1 MPPNYGA
8 TPEDWAHFE
17 LILGLG
23 EDLLPVVSDPRTRIS
38 DNSKMK
44 SLGKTPS
51 IFNRVH
57 EVVGMTDWTALRAG
71 QDALA
76 KWSRTPEY
84 GICVQTRSVRALD
97 VDVTNPEEAGRIRAA
112 LAHLGLPCRS
122 RSNSSKFLLAFTLPG
137 EYSKSVIKTQHGII
151 EFLATGQ
158 QFVAVGAHFNSDGK
172 PSGARYEWANGLPSE
187 IPELSAA
194 QFKKVWTDLQLQFG
208 VEPATVPKTTVAK
221 QVKLQEA
228 NENDET
234 ARHLLEIGAILS
246 TERDGRLHIVCPFA
260 SEHTGESA
268 DSATTYFP
276 ANTGG
281 YSRGHFKC
289 LHAHC
294 EHRTDLDFR
303 SVLGLVN
310 DDFEDLTEA
319 TGIETPE
326 TVATSPTLFA
336 PQSVP
341 QFLTSGQ
348 ETEWLIKNVL
358 PKAELAFIYGEPAS
372 GKTFLALDMAMHI
385 ARGCAWNT
393 HKTKQ
398 GEVLYVAAED
408 VNGVR
413 KRVQAYQQYH
423 GAELDYSGLRFVA
436 DAPQLL
442 QERDRKELWAQI
454 KGCGPLDV
462 IILDTL
468 AASTPGIDE
477 NSSKEFGPV
486 LHYCKQLS
494 KRTGALILFVH
505 HTGKDPLKGMR
516 GSSVLL
522 GAADCLILVE
532 RFGDDRVAT
541 IAKLKNG
548 VDKAEYGFKLNVVE
562 LGVDSDG
569 DVISS
574 CVVNYLPPGA
584 AKKVPVA
591 KDSVPRLLLNL
602 AETLT
607 VAGTVS
613 VNDLIEAAVNQM
625 PHTDT
630 GKRDTRRKRVQE
642 AYEALLA
649 DGYLTCTDG
658 FVTVA

>member
-1 MPPNYGA
+1 MPQNYGA
-8 TPEDWAHFE
+8 SPGDWAHFE

-23 EDLLPVVSDPRTRIS
+23 EDLLPVVSDPSTRIS

-51 IFNRVH
+51 RINSA
-57 EVVGMTDWTALRAG
+57 GDAAGISDWTTLRAVQG
-71 QDALA
+71 DLS
-76 KWSRTPEY
+76 KWARVPEY

-97 VDVTNPEEAGRIRAA
+97 VDVTDPIEAGKIRQA
-112 LAHLGLPCRS
+112 LEHLGLPCRS

-137 EYSKSVIKTQHGII
+137 EYFKNTIRTHHGII

-172 PSGARYEWANGLPSE
+172 PSGARYEWRDGLPGE

-194 QFKKVWTDLQLQFG
+194 EFAKVWSDLQLQFG
-208 VEPATVPKTTVAK
+208 VEPATASKATVAK
-221 QVKLQEA
+221 RVKLQEA
-228 NENDET
+228 NKNDET
-234 ARHLLEIGAILS
+234 ARYLLAAGHVLS
-246 TERDGRLHIVCPFA
+246 AERDGRMHITCPFD
-260 SEHTGESA
+260 SEHSGDSA

-281 YSRGHFKC
+281 FVLGHFKC

-294 EHRTDLDFR
+294 EYRTDADFR
-303 SVLGLVN
+303 QKLGIESS
-310 DDFEDLTEA
+310 DFEDLTEA
-319 TGIETPE
+319 TCIETQEKVDTAP
-326 TVATSPTLFA
+326 AQFA
-336 PQSVP
+336 PQSVA

-372 GKTFLALDMAMHI
+372 GKTFLALDIAMRI

-398 GEVLYVAAED
+398 GKVLYVAAED
-408 VNGVR
+408 ANGVR
-413 KRVQAYQQYH
+413 KRVQAYQAYH
-423 GAELDYSGLRFVA
+423 GAGHDYSGIRFIA
-436 DAPQLL
+436 EAPQLL
-442 QERDRKELWAQI
+442 QEKDRKALWSQI
-454 KGCGPLDV
+454 KSCGPMDV
-462 IILDTL
+462 VILDTL

-522 GAADCLILVE
+522 GASDCLILVE

-548 VDKAEYGFKLNVVE
+548 VDKAEYGFKLNVVD

-569 DVISS
+569 DNISS

-584 AKKVPVA
+584 AKKVPVT

-607 VAGTVS
+607 VTGTVT
-613 VNDLIEAAVNQM
+613 VNELIEGAVAQM
-625 PHTDT
+625 PHADA
-630 GKRDTRRKRVQE
+630 GKRDTRRKRVQD
-642 AYEALLA
+642 AYETLLA
-649 DGYLTCTDG
+649 EGYLICTDG
-658 FVTVA
+658 FVTVG

>member
-1 MPPNYGA
+1 MPQNYGA

-17 LILGLG
+17 LILGVG
-23 EDLLPVVSDPRTRIS
+23 EDLLPVVSDPSATIS
-38 DNSKMK
+38 PNSKMK

-51 IFNRVH
+51 LFNRSRG
-57 EVVGMTDWTALRAG
+57 VVGVPDWTAVRAG
-71 QDALA
+71 PDDLS
-76 KWSRTPEY
+76 KWAQVPEY

-97 VDVTNPEEAGRIRAA
+97 VDVTNPEEADRIRAA

-137 EYSKSVIKTQHGII
+137 DYFKSVIKTQHGII

-172 PSGARYEWANGLPSE
+172 PSGARYEWANGLPDA
-187 IPELSAA
+187 IPALSAA
-194 QFKKVWTDLQLQFG
+194 QFEKVWTELQLQFG
-208 VEPATVPKTTVAK
+208 VEPATASKATVAK
-221 QVKLQEA
+221 SVKLQEA

-234 ARHLLEIGAILS
+234 ARHLLASGYVLS
-246 TERDGRLHIVCPFA
+246 TERDGKLHITCPFEH
-260 SEHTGESA
+260 EHTGVSA

-281 YSRGHFKC
+281 FVLGHFKC

-294 EHRTDLDFR
+294 ANRTDADFR
-303 SVLGLVN
+303 QELGIVN
-310 DDFEDLTEA
+310 DDFEDLTEVKS
-319 TGIETPE
+319 IETPE
-326 TVATSPTLFA
+326 KVDTSPALFA
-336 PQSVP
+336 PQSVA

-358 PKAELAFIYGEPAS
+358 PKAELAFVYGEPAS

-385 ARGCAWNT
+385 ARGCAWNA

-398 GEVLYVAAED
+398 SQVLYIAAED
-408 VNGVR
+408 ANGVR

-423 GAELDYSGLRFVA
+423 GAEVDYSGLRFIA

-442 QERDRKELWAQI
+442 QEKDRKELWAQI
-454 KGCGPLDV
+454 KSCGALDV

-477 NSSKEFGPV
+477 NSSKEFGPL
-486 LHYCKQLS
+486 LHYCKQIS

-522 GAADCLILVE
+522 GASDCLILVE

-569 DVISS
+569 DTISS
-574 CVVNYLPPGA
+574 CVVNYLPPGS
-584 AKKVPVA
+584 AKKVPVT

-602 AETLT
+602 TETLT
-607 VAGTVS
+607 VAGAVS
-613 VNDLIEAAVNQM
+613 VNDLVEGAVAQM
-625 PHTDT
+625 PYTDT
-630 GKRDTRRKRVQE
+630 GKRDTRRNRVQE
-642 AYEALLA
+642 AYETLLA
-649 DGYLTCTDG
+649 DGYLICTDG